1 MRSLTR
7 VLLTIGCLAIGARRG
22 GRSATVLERLGQ
34 GGDHPVPAA
43 FPEGIYLSTLIA
55 ELGAR

>member
-1 MRSLTR
+1 
-7 VLLTIGCLAIGARRG
+7 
-22 GRSATVLERLGQ
+22 VLERLGQ

-55 ELGAR
+55 ELGVA

>member
-1 MRSLTR
+1 MPELAR
-7 VLLTIGCLAIGARRG
+7 CLAIGARRA
-22 GRSATVLERLGQ
+22 GRQATVLERLGQ

-55 ELGAR
+55 EL